1 VALSVTAIGADGY
14 PTTVEDLRQLIAG
27 IRPGTGSMGLSDF
40 PVMPFAQEGGLAVEI
55 GPGRAVLE
63 GRSAVDQGSYLVWSA
78 EPEVLPWPGPAAQ
91 PRIDALVVT
100 VADAQYGQV
109 EAQGPAWTIVQGT
122 ASTTPAAPTT
132 ASIEAAAPAG
142 AWARVADVRV
152 NPGDTT
158 IAPATITRRLLPADG
173 GWQPLVLRTGYS
185 AFEGRSPSYRVDGG
199 RVWLSGAM
207 VPSRGGLIPDGDLSG
222 EVALARV
229 PVHARPSSTVYGTA
243 YGTARTSSTVSG
255 GVMRAQISPDGTL
268 TSNRLSSEY
277 TTYWLAFD
285 GFSYWLDQ
293 P

>member
-1 VALSVTAIGADGY
+1 MALSVTAIGANEY
-14 PTTVEDLRQLIAG
+14 PTTVEDVRQLIAG
-27 IRPGTGSMGLSDF
+27 LRPGTGSIGARDF
-40 PVMPFAQEGGLAVEI
+40 PVMPSDQGGGLAVEI

-78 EPEVLPWPGPAAQ
+78 ESEILPWPGPAAQ

-109 EAQGPAWTIVQGT
+109 EAQGPAWMIVQGT

-132 ASIEAAAPAG
+132 AAIEAAAPAG

-152 NPGDTT
+152 NPGEST
-158 IAPATITRRLLPADG
+158 IAPANITRRLLPADG
-173 GWQPLVLRTGYS
+173 GWQPLVLRTGYG
-185 AFEGRSPSYRVDGG
+185 AFEGRPPSYRVDGG

-207 VPSRGGLIPDGDLSG
+207 APSGGGLIPDGDLSG

-229 PVHARPSSTVYGTA
+229 PTQVRPSSTVYGTV

-255 GVMRAQISPDGTL
+255 GVMRGQISPDGTV
-268 TSNRLSSEY
+268 SCNRISSEY

-285 GFSYWLDQ
+285 AFSYWLDQ